1 MNIPTYGRTANDSI
15 EFDLRLKICERD
27 DLKVLFFFN
36 IPAGD
41 ADISR
46 ELHITTRLPSSK
58 LEYKFFF
65 SKNLLSKT

>member
-1 MNIPTYGRTANDSI
+1 MI
-15 EFDLRLKICERD
+15 ESFI
-27 DLKVLFFFN
+27 FFN

-58 LEYKFFF
+58 LEYKFDFDK
-65 SKNLLSKT
+65 KNTFGKT